1 MYVTSHPNKYGL
13 LSKVVKSFK
22 DQVVKTVQKEYE
34 DYDFYWQ
41 RSFYDHIIR
50 NAYSLENIKEYIR
63 CNPENYK
70 TLVWK

>member
-22 DQVVKTVQKEYE
+22 DQVVKTVRKEYE
-34 DYDFYWQ
+34 DYDFCLQ
-41 RSFYDHIIR
+41 RSFYDPIIMDE
-50 NAYSLENIKEYIR
+50 YGLENIREYIR

-70 TLVWK
+70 I